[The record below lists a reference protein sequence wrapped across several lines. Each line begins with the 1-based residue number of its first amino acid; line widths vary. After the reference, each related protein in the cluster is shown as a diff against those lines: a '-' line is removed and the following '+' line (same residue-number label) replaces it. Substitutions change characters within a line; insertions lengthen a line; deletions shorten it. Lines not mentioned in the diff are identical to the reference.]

1 MRLELQKVSRKIDA
15 KALADILRRDGAAIV
30 ENALDEDL
38 LSALNA
44 EFDEVI
50 AATDPG
56 LRNPT
61 GDFAVEFYGKKTF
74 ASTVSRQ
81 NQRHF

>member
-38 LSALNA
+38 LSAGQ
-44 EFDEVI
+44 
-50 AATDPG
+50 TSHH
-56 LRNPT
+56 RCPT
-61 GDFAVEFYGKKTF
+61 FKFPK
-74 ASTVSRQ
+74 
-81 NQRHF
+81 